1 MQKSNDDEL
10 SSSSSSKSSL
20 SKDSLLDSDYP
31 ITVLLVDDQ
40 AMIGEAVRRL
50 LVPETDIGYHYCADP
65 ANVFDVIKKIKPT
78 VILQDLVMPNVNGL
92 ELLEQYRS
100 NEETA
105 NIPIIVLSTRE
116 EPKIKSMA
124 FKLGATDY
132 LVKLPD
138 AVELVARVR
147 YHSKSYINQ
156 LQRDNA
162 LKELQKARA
171 TTGKKN

>member
-1 MQKSNDDEL
+1 MQKSSDEEL
-10 SSSSSSKSSL
+10 SSNTSKATL
-20 SKDSLLDSDYP
+20 SKDSLFNRDYP

-50 LVPETDIGYHYCADP
+50 LVPETDIGYHYCPDP
-65 ANVFDVIKKIKPT
+65 TNVFEVISKVKPT

-100 NEETA
+100 HADTA

-116 EPKIKSMA
+116 EPKVKSMA

-147 YHSKSYINQ
+147 YHSKAYINQ
-156 LQRDNA
+156 LQRDDA
-162 LKELQKARA
+162 LKELKKAREQ
-171 TTGKKN
+171 